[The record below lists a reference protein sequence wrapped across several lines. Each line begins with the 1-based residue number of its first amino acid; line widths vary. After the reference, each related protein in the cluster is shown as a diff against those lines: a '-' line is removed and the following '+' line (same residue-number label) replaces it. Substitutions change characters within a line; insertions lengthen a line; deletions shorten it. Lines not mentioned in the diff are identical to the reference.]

1 MSLVNRETSHNNYRS
16 MNIKNKATLF
26 LTKAYAHGVW
36 KPLLCAALI
45 CLFTFCVILLIDTY
59 SGSVISVGRII
70 ELMLD
75 PGSFSSTE
83 EPATLFQL
91 IITIIGA
98 VVFTSLLITT
108 ISNIFSNIAEAYRNG
123 ESNISLNDLILIIGT
138 NQIFYNS
145 LEYLSSLKGNKV
157 ILTFYP
163 AKEVRSRISAHIG
176 SDKANE
182 YIIITGDRRLD
193 ENLTRISFWN
203 AKQIFI
209 LGEENETDHDAANIS
224 CLKKLCMRE
233 KKNLIEC
240 LIQIDSPEVEFLF
253 SQTKFNLMN
262 IRLTCFNPQELL
274 ADSVLI
280 NDKNNGIQLEYLEY
294 DDNRSHHL
302 IVIGTSSL
310 STEIAKLYLSL
321 AHYPNFETKKVRSKL
336 TIIDDNDV
344 LTIGLQSNLK
354 DICHVREYGNYTEA
368 EDSINTD
375 VYYDILDFEIN
386 HIKGKVLDH
395 HIISIMEE
403 ICDSNDLVKIIISSN
418 DTDQNFKD
426 SISLPHFVYEN
437 DYPVYV
443 YQPVTGLAIDNENLP
458 EYYDNLQ
465 QFGLNISIEN
475 AYTKQYRNIM
485 RAVTYAENVLIHP
498 SYSDSLID
506 YYSDEV
512 LDRLSMGQN
521 RTIEAEK
528 HNISTGKFIMYLIKT
543 HPEIDITK
551 LSSYY
556 KSLHQNWMTIKILHG
571 SRMMTKDKILEYHKM
586 ILDSDANVVQNA
598 KKELRD
604 LRLSSHQNVYIAPY
618 DLLPYSIHEY
628 DESYSKAVYTYL
640 KMKRFG

>member
-1 MSLVNRETSHNNYRS
+1 

-45 CLFTFCVILLIDTY
+45 CLFTFGVILLIDIY
-59 SGSVISVGRII
+59 SGSVISLGRII

-75 PGSFSSTE
+75 PGSFNSTG
-83 EPATLFQL
+83 EPATTFQL

-108 ISNIFSNIAEAYRNG
+108 ISNMFANIAEAYRNG
-123 ESNISLNDLILIIGT
+123 ESNISLNDLILVMGT

-145 LEYLSSLKGNKV
+145 LDYLSSLKGNKV
-157 ILTFYP
+157 ILTSFP

-182 YIIITGDRRLD
+182 FIIITGDRRLD
-193 ENLTRISFWN
+193 ENLTRISFWR

-224 CLKKLCMRE
+224 CLKKLCKRE
-233 KKNLIEC
+233 KKNFIKC

-253 SQTKFNLMN
+253 SQTKFDLKN
-262 IRLTCFNPQELL
+262 INLTCFNPQELL

-280 NDKNNGIQLEYLEY
+280 NDNNSGILLEYLES

-302 IVIGTSSL
+302 IIIGTSSL
-310 STEIAKLYLSL
+310 STEIAKLYLGL
-321 AHYPNFETKKVRSKL
+321 AHYPNFNSKKIRSKL
-336 TIIDDNDV
+336 TIIDDSDI

-354 DICHVREYGNYTEA
+354 DICHVREYGDSTET

-386 HIKGKVLDH
+386 HIKGKVLDYH
-395 HIISIMEE
+395 VLSILEE
-403 ICDSNDLVKIIISSN
+403 VCDSNDIVKIIISSK

-443 YQPVTGLAIDNENLP
+443 YQPITGLAIDNDNLP
-458 EYYDNLQ
+458 EYYDNLR

-475 AYTKQYRNIM
+475 AYAKQYRNIM
-485 RAVTYAENVLIHP
+485 RAVTYAENIAIHP
-498 SYSDSLID
+498 SNYDSLID
-506 YYSDEV
+506 YYNDEI
-512 LDRLSMGQN
+512 LDSLSMNSN
-521 RTIEAEK
+521 RTIEIEK
-528 HNISTGKFIMYLIKT
+528 NNISTGKFIMYLFKT
-543 HPEIDITK
+543 HPDIDITK
-551 LSSYY
+551 LPFCVN
-556 KSLHQNWMTIKILHG
+556 SLHQNFMTINILHG
-571 SRMMTKDKILEYHKM
+571 RRMMTKEKIAEYHKKIM
-586 ILDSDANVVQNA
+586 AADNDVVMNT
-598 KKELRD
+598 KKELREIKS
-604 LRLSSHQNVYIAPY
+604 RSHQNLYIAPY
-618 DLLPYSIHEY
+618 DMLPYYCHEY
-628 DESYSKAVYTYL
+628 DESYFKAVYTYL
-640 KMKRFG
+640 KMKHLG